1 MRRLLL
7 SGGLIF
13 GVALPHA
20 PALAVEDAYLDG
32 YVAATLEQRF
42 GIRDPGLVVRDG
54 VLRLDPGAL
63 PAERRAEII
72 TALSRIEGLEVEVLG
87 PARIVPL
94 PTPVS
99 PEVAA
104 EPERPESAPPPG
116 EEVVLVPGSQGW
128 LPRETLF
135 DPLIADPRWPQFSA
149 SIQFY
154 SGDTELDTVAS
165 TNFGAT
171 IPVYGWEGLGWQ
183 WQLGAQGG
191 VFSIFDLDSD
201 SFDLINADYLAGIPL
216 QMRRGDFSTQLRFFH
231 QSSHLGDE
239 FLLRNRVERINLSY
253 EAIDALL
260 SYELFDAFR
269 VYGGGGG
276 IVHSDPDLDP
286 LFAHA
291 GIEAT
296 SPEPII
302 GNSLFPVAAFDF
314 QASEEL
320 DWDQNYSVRAG
331 LELRTEVLEE
341 RRLQLMFEYF
351 NGRSPNGQFFEREL
365 EYFGTGL
372 HFYF

>member
-1 MRRLLL
+1 M
-7 SGGLIF
+7 F
-13 GVALPHA
+13 AVTLPPA
-20 PALAVEDAYLDG
+20 PAFAVEDAYLDG

-42 GIRDPGLVVRDG
+42 GIKETDLVVRDG
-54 VLRLDPGAL
+54 VLRLDPATL
-63 PAERRAEII
+63 PADRRAEII
-72 TALSRIEGLEVEVLG
+72 SALSGIEGLQVEVLG
-87 PARIVPL
+87 PARIVGE

-104 EPERPESAPPPG
+104 EPERVESALPPG
-116 EEVVLVPGSQGW
+116 EEVVLVPSSLGW

-135 DPLIADPRWPQFSA
+135 EPLLADPRWPQFSA

-154 SGDTELDTVAS
+154 SGDTELDTVAA

-171 IPVYGWEGLGWQ
+171 IPVYGWEALGWQ
-183 WQLGAQGG
+183 WQLGVQGG
-191 VFSIFDLDSD
+191 VFSIFDLDTD
-201 SFDLINADYLAGIPL
+201 SFDLINADYLGAVPL
-216 QMRRGDFSTQLRFFH
+216 QIRRGDFSSQFRFFH

-260 SYELFDAFR
+260 SYNLFDAVR

-291 GIEAT
+291 GVEVT
-296 SPEPII
+296 SPDPIL

-314 QASEEL
+314 QSAEEL

-341 RRLQLMFEYF
+341 RRLQLLFEYF

-372 HFYF
+372 HFHF